1 MIVLFTLF
9 TVLATTIFVL
19 LHNFFYQKAK
29 FFKISKANQ
38 SAVRWNSQKKTVAGG
53 ITFFISFL
61 FASTFFMLSQPI
73 KSQFI
78 EMEYAYIAMALIF
91 TFFTGLADDMLSISP
106 LLKLSIQT
114 ITSLL
119 LIYSNIY
126 IKIFNNDW
134 LNYMISII
142 WYVGIMNSI
151 NMLDNM
157 DAVSTLVSISIL
169 TGFIFINV
177 FYQFNLYELLLII
190 SLLIALVTFMIYN
203 FHPAKMYMG
212 DNGSLFLGLFLGIF
226 GVKYIWNHSFY
237 ECNGEII
244 YTRFLLILLFFLVPL
259 TDTTTVTI
267 NRLLKRHSPFIGGK
281 DHTTHALF
289 YLGLKENQVAFLVFI
304 INLIAVF
311 FALTIINSDNSNSI
325 LLYISYF
332 YCTFVILF
340 LYINAFRVNFKNKR
354 ENNCFIKQLKH

>member
-1 MIVLFTLF
+1 MILLLTLYS
-9 TVLATTIFVL
+9 VLAIAIFVL

-29 FFKISKANQ
+29 YFNIKKANQ
-38 SAVRWNSQKKTVAGG
+38 KAIRWSSQKKPVAGG

-61 FASTFFMLSQPI
+61 FATTFFMLSQPI
-73 KSQFI
+73 KNQI
-78 EMEYAYIAMALIF
+78 VEMEYAYIAMSLIF
-91 TFFTGLADDMLSISP
+91 IFFTGLADDMLSISP

-114 ITSLL
+114 ITAFMLVYADICIHL
-119 LIYSNIY
+119 
-126 IKIFNNDW
+126 FNYDW
-134 LNYMISII
+134 LNYLISII

-157 DAVSTLVSISIL
+157 DAVSSLVSISIL

-177 FYQFNLYELLLII
+177 FYHFNLYELLLLI
-190 SLLIALVTFMIYN
+190 SLLIALVTFMIFN

-237 ECNGEII
+237 EWNNGVI
-244 YTRFLLILLFFLVPL
+244 YTHFLMILLFYLIPL

-267 NRLLKRHSPFIGGK
+267 NRLLKKRSPFIGGK

-289 YLGLKENQVAFLVFI
+289 YLGFKENQIALLLFA
-304 INLIAVF
+304 INLVAV
-311 FALTIINSDNSNSI
+311 LGVLYIIYSDNSNP
-325 LLYISYF
+325 
-332 YCTFVILF
+332 LF
-340 LYINAFRVNFKNKR
+340 LYISFFYCIFVALFLYANAFRVNFKNKTHNSR
-354 ENNCFIKQLKH
+354 TIRQF